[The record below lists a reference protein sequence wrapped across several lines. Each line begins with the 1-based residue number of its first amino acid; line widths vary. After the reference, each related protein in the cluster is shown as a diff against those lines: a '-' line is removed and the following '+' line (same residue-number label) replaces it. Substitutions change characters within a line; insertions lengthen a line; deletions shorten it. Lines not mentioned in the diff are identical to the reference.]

1 MLQDFMNIE
10 YRKKYTEYKIFK
22 LHDFFLSIFSDK
34 NTAGWFSTIFL
45 HYLPHL
51 LFFILFLSHPFNLMF
66 VIVWVFGFF
75 LHIFFKGCIHLR
87 LERALFDNK
96 KWIGPYCILKHL
108 GIDIT
113 KGNIKKSLYLGLTV
127 ILIIY
132 FIKFIKHKY
141 SNTPNNIFYINNPI
155 FWITIFWWV
164 IQLFGLLS
172 I

>member
-1 MLQDFMNIE
+1 MLQDFMNME
-10 YRKKYTEYKIFK
+10 YRKNYTESKILK
-22 LHDFFLSIFSDK
+22 LQDFFLSIFDDK
-34 NTAGWFSTIFL
+34 NSAGWFSTIFL

-51 LFFILFLSHPFNLMF
+51 LFFILFLAHPFNFMF
-66 VIVWVFGFF
+66 LIIWVLGFC

-96 KWIGPYCILKHL
+96 KWVGPYCILSQL

-113 KGNIKKSLYLGLTV
+113 KENMQKSLYLGLIV

-132 FIKFIKHKY
+132 FIKFIRHKY
-141 SNTPNNIFYINNPI
+141 SNTSNNVFYISNPI
-155 FWITIFWWV
+155 FWIIISWWM
-164 IQLFGLLS
+164 IQLFGLLV